1 MRYMKKNR
9 RLQLYI
15 ILAVLL
21 TVQILAMVSGGLRFS
36 GKKDKE
42 SLEPAKE
49 VSQEIGNEPKELYAQ
64 SAVLID
70 ADSGRILFGKDEHKV
85 RPMAS
90 TTKIMTC
97 ILALENMTEGQK
109 AKVSDKAAGQ
119 PKVRLGVRSGEEY
132 YIKDLLHSLM
142 LESHNDSA
150 VVIAE
155 TIGGSVESFAA
166 MMNERAKE
174 LGCTDTHFVTPN
186 GLDRE
191 DDGGAHSTTAAD
203 LARIMKYCIT
213 QSPKKEEFLSITRAK
228 SYEFASID
236 GKRHFSCNNHNLF
249 LTMMEGALSGKTG
262 FTAKAGYCY
271 VGALRR
277 DDRTFIVALLACGWP
292 NNKTYKWS
300 DARALMNYGLEN
312 YHCEDV
318 YEYDREFAPVKVDQA
333 EPENG
338 RLYQEVTIPL
348 NIKEEKIRVLKRT
361 DEEVRTIYEIPERVQ
376 APIKKGQQL
385 GKVTYY
391 LGERQIAQVPVYAAK
406 SAKELKPSWYKEYLL
421 KLFFME
427 KELNFQEG

>member
-1 MRYMKKNR
+1 MRYMKRNR
-9 RLQLYI
+9 RLQLHI

-21 TVQILAMVSGGLRFS
+21 AVQILAMVSGGLRFS

-70 ADSGRILFGKDEHKV
+70 ADSGRILFGKDERKV

-109 AKVSDKAAGQ
+109 AKVSAKAAGQ

-132 YIKDLLHSLM
+132 YLKDLLHSLM

-155 TIGGSVESFAA
+155 TIGGSVEGFAA
-166 MMNERAKE
+166 MMNERARE

-191 DDGGAHSTTAAD
+191 DEGGAHSTTAAD

-213 QSPKKEEFLSITRAK
+213 QSPKKEEFLSVTRAK

-236 GKRHFSCNNHNLF
+236 GKRRFSCNNHNLF

-271 VGALRR
+271 VGALKR
-277 DDRTFIVALLACGWP
+277 DERTFIVALLACGWP
-292 NNKTYKWS
+292 NNKGYKWK
-300 DARALMNYGLEN
+300 DTKKLMEYALEN
-312 YHCEDV
+312 YEYRDVRQEVPKEEIPVNGGVNPEDDFDFNCKV
-318 YEYDREFAPVKVDQA
+318 HAGIKAEDQEDEIRVLLRKDEEVTTEKKVEKSVAAPVKKGEHVGEFTYMLEGKEIKTLDIVTLDSIEKRDKAWCFDKIA
-333 EPENG
+333 E
-338 RLYQEVTIPL
+338 LICL
-348 NIKEEKIRVLKRT
+348 
-361 DEEVRTIYEIPERVQ
+361 
-376 APIKKGQQL
+376 
-385 GKVTYY
+385 
-391 LGERQIAQVPVYAAK
+391 
-406 SAKELKPSWYKEYLL
+406 
-421 KLFFME
+421 
-427 KELNFQEG
+427 

>member
-1 MRYMKKNR
+1 
-9 RLQLYI
+9 
-15 ILAVLL
+15 
-21 TVQILAMVSGGLRFS
+21 MVSGGLRFS

-213 QSPKKEEFLSITRAK
+213 QSPKKRSFFRLRGRRAM
-228 SYEFASID
+228 
-236 GKRHFSCNNHNLF
+236 NL
-249 LTMMEGALSGKTG
+249 
-262 FTAKAGYCY
+262 
-271 VGALRR
+271 LR
-277 DDRTFIVALLACGWP
+277 
-292 NNKTYKWS
+292 
-300 DARALMNYGLEN
+300 
-312 YHCEDV
+312 
-318 YEYDREFAPVKVDQA
+318 
-333 EPENG
+333 
-338 RLYQEVTIPL
+338 
-348 NIKEEKIRVLKRT
+348 
-361 DEEVRTIYEIPERVQ
+361 
-376 APIKKGQQL
+376 
-385 GKVTYY
+385 
-391 LGERQIAQVPVYAAK
+391 
-406 SAKELKPSWYKEYLL
+406 
-421 KLFFME
+421 
-427 KELNFQEG
+427 

>member
-166 MMNERAKE
+166 MMNERGKE

-271 VGALRR
+271 VGALKR
-277 DDRTFIVALLACGWP
+277 DERTFIVALLACGWP
-292 NNKTYKWS
+292 NNKGYKWK
-300 DARALMNYGLEN
+300 DTKKLMEYALEN
-312 YHCEDV
+312 YEYRDVWQELPEEEIKVDGGVNPDDDFDFECRVRAGMKPEDQGG
-318 YEYDREFAPVKVDQA
+318 EFRVLLRKDEEVTTEKKAESSVDAPVKK
-333 EPENG
+333 G
-338 RLYQEVTIPL
+338 
-348 NIKEEKIRVLKRT
+348 
-361 DEEVRTIYEIPERVQ
+361 ERVGEFTYMLEGEE
-376 APIKKGQQL
+376 IKSL
-385 GKVTYY
+385 DIVT
-391 LGERQIAQVPVYAAK
+391 LEAIEKRDKEWCFDKIA
-406 SAKELKPSWYKEYLL
+406 EMICL
-421 KLFFME
+421 
-427 KELNFQEG
+427 